1 MGCSEVKSIID
12 QVRDREIPE
21 SALDGIQKHIEECKD
36 CHEYFEQEM
45 SLGNLLENCRTNSD
59 ETSSVQ
65 NTDDFFQ
72 RMESEFDNLDEK
84 KLNPAWWE
92 LMIYHPYSRP
102 ATVGICTLIVFLL
115 GAFAINHYSFG
126 EKITF
131 GEKKLEASM
140 ERLPDGAILM
150 RTSEGEEII
159 FLDPALEAD
168 GTLDDA
174 IKELEEAMGSNSFNK
189 SEEFSFVSY

>member
-1 MGCSEVKSIID
+1 MGCSEVKRIID
-12 QVRDREIPE
+12 QVRNREIPQ
-21 SALDGIQKHIEECKD
+21 SALDGIQKHIEECKG
-36 CHEYFEQEM
+36 CREYFHQEM
-45 SLGNLLENCRTNSD
+45 ALCNLLQNCHTNSD
-59 ETSSVQ
+59 ETSANQSM
-65 NTDDFFQ
+65 DDFFQ
-72 RMESEFDNLDEK
+72 RMESEFDDLDAK
-84 KLNPAWWE
+84 QLKPVWWE

-102 ATVGICTLIVFLL
+102 ATVGVCTLIVFLL

-150 RTSEGEEII
+150 RTSDGEEII

-174 IKELEEAMGSNSFNK
+174 IKELEEAMGSDSFNK
-189 SEEFSFVSY
+189 SEEFAFVSY

>member
-1 MGCSEVKSIID
+1 MGCSEVKRIID
-12 QVRDREIPE
+12 QVRNREIPQ
-21 SALDGIQKHIEECKD
+21 SALDDIQKHIEKCSD
-36 CHEYFEQEM
+36 CREYYHQEM
-45 SLGNLLENCRTNSD
+45 ALFNLLDNCRDNGN
-59 ETSSVQ
+59 ETPDCQ
-65 NTDDFFQ
+65 NMCDFFL
-72 RMESEFDNLDEK
+72 RMENEFDDLDEK
-84 KLNPAWWE
+84 KLKPVWWE
-92 LMIYHPYSRP
+92 LMIYHPYARP
-102 ATVGICTLIVFLL
+102 AAVGLCSLIVLML
-115 GAFAINHYSFG
+115 GVLAISHYSAG

-168 GTLDDA
+168 GTIDDA
-174 IKELEEAMGSNSFNK
+174 IRELEEVMASGEFNK